1 MGFNIAEKLL
11 ENKMLVTKFVGGLN
25 EQNVMGHILKEEIK
39 VIKLS
44 TNSMP
49 KEAFQ
54 FFLGLATRISME
66 FGQSKFNKMY
76 YIEDIPFIGTVIR
89 MAVLSEEKI
98 REFNIDFSSIS
109 DLKEFKSAIAK
120 TLILSVFYD
129 DKSVLSVVNKPYF
142 EMFNFIGEPERFF
155 VDEKYEFRDKG
166 IALIRERLEKK
177 VEAND

>member
-1 MGFNIAEKLL
+1 MSFNISEQILQ
-11 ENKMLVTKFVGGLN
+11 EKMLVTKYIGKLN
-25 EQNVMGHILKEEIK
+25 NQNVMGHILKEEIK

-44 TNSMP
+44 THNMP
-49 KEAFQ
+49 KEVFQ

-66 FGQSKFNKMY
+66 FGPNKFHKMY
-76 YIEDIPFIGTVIR
+76 YIEDIPFMGTVIR

-98 REFNIDFSSIS
+98 QEFDIDFSNIS

-155 VDEKYEFRDKG
+155 VDEKYNFKDKG
-166 IALIRERLEKK
+166 IELIREKLEK
-177 VEAND
+177 ENL